1 MESTQYYDVRNR
13 KLPDDEFFSDLR
25 QAVSSKV
32 SSQPQIPVIKVEP
45 VKNTRPGGRK
55 NMGLFAA
62 GGIAAI
68 CICLLMGVLLFQQ
81 MADKVLSPFV
91 PTGTGILTAQSNTTS
106 PVTLPSTAISSIP
119 TLATTIV
126 LPVELPD
133 GSDVRIFN
141 TASGNEYR
149 YTVLSAQREG
159 LPQNKYLLRLRVRA
173 WNNAGSINFWSDS
186 FRLVAG
192 DITLAPVNKLNLV
205 ARRDETVDGDV
216 EFEIDASLKEAIL
229 KITLYNNVD
238 WATRELRLVFP

>member
-1 MESTQYYDVRNR
+1 
-13 KLPDDEFFSDLR
+13 
-25 QAVSSKV
+25 
-32 SSQPQIPVIKVEP
+32 
-45 VKNTRPGGRK
+45 
-55 NMGLFAA
+55 MGLFAA

-68 CICLLMGVLLFQQ
+68 FICLLMGVLLFQQ

-91 PTGTGILTAQSNTTS
+91 PTGTGILTVQSNTTS

-238 WATRELRLVFP
+238 WATKELRLVFP